1 MNTPSPRNSL
11 RELVLLSCKI
21 TRPFRKLKAFFRQRY
36 YGALFCC
43 PGKKFPRIAAG
54 VAFSCPENIRC
65 GRNFVVNPGCY
76 LAAKGGI
83 VFGDNVVISAGA
95 KVISSGLILQDG
107 KITRSHQHAAVH
119 VGNDVW
125 IGAGAIIL
133 PGVTIAGNCVIA
145 AGAIV
150 TKDCES
156 GFIYAGVPAKPLRR
170 I

>member
-1 MNTPSPRNSL
+1 MDNPAPRSCL
-11 RELVLLSCKI
+11 RDLVLLHRKLI
-21 TRPFRKLKAFFRQRY
+21 RPFRKLNAFFRQRY

-43 PGKKFPRIAAG
+43 PGKKFPRIAADA
-54 VAFSCPENIRC
+54 AFSCPENIRC

-76 LAAKGGI
+76 FAAKGGI

-95 KVISSGLILQDG
+95 KIISSGLIMQDG
-107 KITRSHQHAAVH
+107 HITRSHHHATVNI
-119 VGNDVW
+119 GNDVW

-133 PGVTIAGNCVIA
+133 PGVTIADNTVIA

-156 GFIYAGVPAKPLRR
+156 GFIYAGIPAKPLRR